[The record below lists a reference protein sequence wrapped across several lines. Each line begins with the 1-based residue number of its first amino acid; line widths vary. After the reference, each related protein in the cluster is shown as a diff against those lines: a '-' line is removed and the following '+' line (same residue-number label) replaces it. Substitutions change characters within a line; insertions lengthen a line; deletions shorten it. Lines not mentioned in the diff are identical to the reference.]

1 MAFLVTEH
9 PEWAEFDAV
18 VEVLPWGRNVYTIL
32 RVDESLAAAA
42 KRFETRRVEGSIDGV
57 QVNVGVN
64 RADVLPDA
72 FMYVGK
78 ALQRRIGAA
87 PGDLVHCRLR
97 PADADD
103 VPLADD
109 VHAAL
114 ADAGRLDAFRRR
126 TPAQQRRLLQPIE
139 DAVRPATR
147 QQRTAA
153 LIRSLQPD

>member
-1 MAFLVTEH
+1 MPFLVTEQ
-9 PEWAEFDAV
+9 PEWIEFDAV
-18 VEVLPWGRNVYTIL
+18 VEVLPWGRNVYTVL
-32 RVDESLAAAA
+32 RLDESLAAAA
-42 KRFETRRVEGSIDGV
+42 KGFETRRVEGTIDGV

-78 ALQRRIGAA
+78 ALQRRIGAG

-97 PADADD
+97 PADPDD

-109 VHAAL
+109 VQAAL
-114 ADAGRLDAFRRR
+114 ADAGRIDAFRRN

-153 LIRSLQPD
+153 LIRSLPPG

>member
-1 MAFLVTEH
+1 MR
-9 PEWAEFDAV
+9 FDDPGHV
-18 VEVLPWGRNVYTIL
+18 STPRSVR
-32 RVDESLAAAA
+32 
-42 KRFETRRVEGSIDGV
+42 RRVEGSIDGV
-57 QVNVGVN
+57 PVNVGVN

-78 ALQRRIGAA
+78 QLQRRIGAA

-97 PADADD
+97 PADPDD

-109 VHAAL
+109 VQAAL
-114 ADAGRLDAFRRR
+114 ADAGRLDDFRRR
-126 TPAQQRRLLQPIE
+126 TPAQQRRLLQPVE

-153 LIRSLQPD
+153 LIASLRPE